1 MKPKKCKICKN
12 TFTPKYTTTQ
22 MVCSPICAMAYTKQ
36 QEKKRWNK
44 EKKER
49 RDALK
54 TQSDWLKEVQ
64 TQFNRY
70 IRLRDKNKPCISC
83 GKPLVGKY
91 DAGHYY
97 SVGSTPELRFD
108 ADNVHGQCVAC
119 NQHLHGN
126 LIEYTERLPLR
137 IGDKRFE
144 QLKSRR
150 GKIKKYSIEELKEMK
165 AKYRRLGNAMQK
177 KSDI

>member
-1 MKPKKCKICKN
+1 MRPKKCKICRN
-12 TFTPKYTTTQ
+12 SFTPKYSTTQ

-36 QEKKRWNK
+36 QEKKKWNK

-49 RDALK
+49 KDALK
-54 TQSDWLKEVQ
+54 THSDWLREVQ

-126 LIEYTERLPLR
+126 LIDYTERLPLR

-177 KSDI
+177 KSEI

>member
-1 MKPKKCKICKN
+1 
-12 TFTPKYTTTQ
+12 
-22 MVCSPICAMAYTKQ
+22 MAYTKQ
-36 QEKKRWNK
+36 QEKKKWNK
-44 EKKER
+44 EKKAR
-49 RDALK
+49 KDALK
-54 TQSDWLKEVQ
+54 THGDWLKEVQ

-70 IRLRDKNKPCISC
+70 IRLRDRAKGCITC
-83 GKPLVGKY
+83 GKALEGKY

-126 LIEYTERLPLR
+126 LIEYTERLTVR
-137 IGDKRFE
+137 IGGKRFE

-150 GKIKKYSIEELKEMK
+150 GKVKKYSIEELKEMK

-177 KSDI
+177 KTDI

>member
-1 MKPKKCKICKN
+1 MRQKKCKECGKM
-12 TFTPKYTTTQ
+12 FTPSYTTTQ
-22 MVCSPICAMAYTKQ
+22 PVCSWQCAILYADA
-36 QEKKRWNK
+36 QEAKKWRK
-44 EKKER
+44 EKAKRKDE
-49 RDALK
+49 LK
-54 TQSDWLKEVQ
+54 THGDLAKEAQVE
-64 TQFNRY
+64 FNKY
-70 IRLRDKNKPCISC
+70 IRLRDRHKGCITC
-83 GKPLVGKY
+83 GKALEGKY

-126 LIEYTERLPLR
+126 LIEYTERLPVR

-150 GKIKKYSIEELKEMK
+150 GKAKKYSIEELKEMK

-177 KSDI
+177 KADI